1 MYAITK
7 NMNGVLMMKKI
18 KYLFLLIICLIGLTG
33 CGEKKE
39 QVVIYTSM
47 EEERVQKLKEMS
59 KEQFPNL
66 DIIIQYLSTGNSAA
80 KIKSEGTNIEADIV
94 LDLETAHMVNV
105 ENNFADLKD
114 FDTSIYLEN
123 VNKADNY
130 LTWIKYT
137 MNLIIDKKYFE
148 EHKLEEPKTY
158 EDLLKKEYKGL
169 IAMPDPKTSGTGY
182 AFFLNVVNVMGE
194 EKAIE
199 FFKKLNN
206 NIREYSTSGS
216 GPTNLL
222 KQGEIAIAMG
232 MTEQGVEAIND
243 GYDFKIVELKT
254 GSPYNT
260 TSFGIIK
267 GRETNENVKEVF
279 NWLINDFGRFDK
291 ENYFPDV
298 IIKEQKSNIPNYPAD
313 LKDADMKGIDS
324 METKEHLTE
333 VWASIND

>member
-1 MYAITK
+1 
-7 NMNGVLMMKKI
+7 MKKI
-18 KYLFLLIICLIGLTG
+18 LLCLLCLVFITG

-59 KEQFPNL
+59 KEEFPDL
-66 DIIIQYLSTGNSAA
+66 DVIVQYIATGNSAA
-80 KIKSEGTNIEADIV
+80 KIKTEKENIEADII
-94 LDLETAHMVNV
+94 LDLETAHMVSV
-105 ENNFADLKD
+105 KENFADLSE
-114 FDTSIYLEN
+114 FDSSIYLEG
-123 VNKADNY
+123 VNQADNY

-137 MNLIIDKKYFE
+137 MNLIVDTKYFE
-148 EHKLEEPKTY
+148 EHNLKIPETY
-158 EDLLKKEYKGL
+158 EDLLKKEYKGI

-182 AFFLNVVNVMGE
+182 AFFLNAVNVMGE
-194 EKAIE
+194 KKAE
-199 FFKKLNN
+199 EYFKKLSDNM
-206 NIREYSTSGS
+206 REYTTSGS

-232 MTEQGVEAIND
+232 MTQQGVEAINE

-267 GRETNENVKEVF
+267 GRENKESVKRVF
-279 NWLINDFGRFDK
+279 NWLINGFGRYDK
-291 ENYFPDV
+291 EKYFPDV
-298 IIKEQKSNIPNYPAD
+298 IIKDQNSQIPNYPAN

-324 METKEHLTE
+324 VETKENLIE
-333 VWASIND
+333 LWSKING